1 MVLVYSGKINSSKR
15 FTMNDII
22 SQRIFYTVLIFF
34 VVTVGS
40 FGFLSSACAI
50 TNVFEVR
57 NVVVDVTG
65 ESASLAR
72 KKALVQGT
80 SLAFRRLLERLTLNE
95 DHKRL
100 PRLDQDGIS
109 SLVSSFDVADEK
121 TASKRYLAKL
131 SYKFKQTEVRNLLEK
146 FNLQFAETL
155 SKPVLI
161 LPVYQAEGTTVL
173 WDDPNPWRDAWAQ
186 AVKFEGMVPLVN
198 PVGDLADFGSIGP
211 EQAIKGDRNR
221 LQAIADRYKT
231 GAVIVAYAQL
241 RLDAVISR
249 QRLDV
254 FVTRFG
260 IDPEP
265 ITEKLRYHQ
274 NKTEPIS
281 MFLGRA
287 ALAVGKDIENKWK
300 HDNLLKLNRL
310 NVAAIAIPITG
321 IKHWLLIQ
329 SRLNGVALIRNLDLV
344 LLALDEARVN
354 LHYVGEPEQLRVA
367 LGQADL
373 AMVQEDGE
381 WIIYLA
387 DLVKP

>member
-1 MVLVYSGKINSSKR
+1 
-15 FTMNDII
+15 
-22 SQRIFYTVLIFF
+22 
-34 VVTVGS
+34 
-40 FGFLSSACAI
+40 
-50 TNVFEVR
+50 VFEVR

-72 KKALVQGT
+72 KKALVLAP